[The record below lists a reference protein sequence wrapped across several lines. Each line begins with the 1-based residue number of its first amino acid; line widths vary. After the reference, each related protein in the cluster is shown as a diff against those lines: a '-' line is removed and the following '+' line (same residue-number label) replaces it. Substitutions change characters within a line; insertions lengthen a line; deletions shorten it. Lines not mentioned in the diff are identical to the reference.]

1 MMHYCS
7 RYNRITSIYFLD
19 SPPLRKA
26 RAQQSATPSFTAQ
39 HHNHTTVASNSV
51 SCPSSCLCIS
61 FGQKTPYT
69 SVGKFI
75 VDALSGSSMSLV
87 HPSRHRLGMQS
98 SATMDETNP
107 TPITATLP
115 LVSLPAVCL
124 PRTPPTEKTTFPR
137 VVVVNPTPHPTPPA
151 TPTSHP
157 STVHPQLPSM
167 HLLPPLHS
175 PMLLAV
181 ASPEPPPTE
190 PIDQIDQE
198 ISPLRNTRTAKPD
211 PPTSSGTKTAD
222 STLKASDRR
231 FFLQQQSPE
240 RESPERSADAST
252 DGGKLSVGSDADSG
266 GSRSSQ
272 NLETKGSAESERP
285 VTAAK
290 PARKTKEV
298 VRNSH
303 KPVLRRAQTARHHAS
318 TLKRQSS
325 VESGKH
331 RPTFNIGSS
340 SSNGSKSNPNCSGS
354 STKQTVPLPP
364 LKEPSPPKCTPS
376 PLKQPPKQPPGRRV
390 VVDDS
395 ASSDYETTDSEDE
408 SWLEETSAEENE
420 RSKESKEATRLKE
433 AALEAQRQR
442 DMFAKLPK
450 RSYSNL
456 DRTQSGLLTA
466 LLNPDP
472 NIFPPNHPYRASHSS
487 ENVTQLKRR
496 NGPAGFTP
504 LVTGKSSTA
513 VPQTSQAAA
522 NASLPQGPVGG
533 TYQPKGRPQNVE
545 MEDSDSDD
553 ENADDKIQ
561 VSRSVAQEKLAAL
574 AGRRTSD
581 RAPPAR
587 PPQPAPPRPS
597 LPTVTSAP
605 IPFGHP
611 YNLPAPAP
619 PSTPRT
625 TRRQMLSTELSES
638 LRRNLL
644 WQRQMNKNDV
654 LPQQQRKSAMI
665 LNGGLQ
671 PLTTVAGGPS
681 NNNGGGNNKS
691 TSHEGLNKDEDEK
704 TARMK
709 RALAR
714 NRSWADDYH
723 YSGW

>member
-1 MMHYCS
+1 M
-7 RYNRITSIYFLD
+7 TFVPLLD
-19 SPPLRKA
+19 LPPLRN
-26 RAQQSATPSFTAQ
+26 AQALQSATPSFTAQ
-39 HHNHTTVASNSV
+39 HYNHAKAIEASKPL
-51 SCPSSCLCIS
+51 SCSSSCLCIS
-61 FGQKTPYT
+61 FGRPTNT
-69 SVGKFI
+69 SVGKLI
-75 VDALSGSSMSLV
+75 VDTLSGSAMSLV
-87 HPSRHRLGMQS
+87 HPSQYRLGKVQRDSIQS
-98 SATMDETNP
+98 PATKDETNP
-107 TPITATLP
+107 TPITTLP
-115 LVSLPAVCL
+115 LLSLPTVYL
-124 PRTPPTEKTTFPR
+124 PPTEKATFPR

-151 TPTSHP
+151 TPISNSTS
-157 STVHPQLPSM
+157 VYAQLPSM
-167 HLLPPLHS
+167 HLLPPLAS
-175 PMLLAV
+175 PTLLAV
-181 ASPEPPPTE
+181 ASPKPPSTE
-190 PIDQIDQE
+190 PVNQIGQAL
-198 ISPLRNTRTAKPD
+198 SRPRSTRASKLD
-211 PPTSSGTKTAD
+211 PTRSSGTKTAD
-222 STLKASDRR
+222 NTLKAADRR

-252 DGGKLSVGSDADSG
+252 DDRRLSVGSDADCN
-266 GSRSSQ
+266 GSRSCQKESI
-272 NLETKGSAESERP
+272 ESERP
-285 VTAAK
+285 VTVTAPTK
-290 PARKTKEV
+290 PSRRTKEV

-303 KPVLRRAQTARHHAS
+303 KPALRRAQTARHHPP
-318 TLKRQSS
+318 TLKQQSS
-325 VESGKH
+325 IDNSKH

-354 STKQTVPLPP
+354 STKQTIPLPP
-364 LKEPSPPKCTPS
+364 VKEPSPPKRAPS
-376 PLKQPPKQPPGRRV
+376 PVKQLAKQPPGCRV

-408 SWLEETSAEENE
+408 SWCSEEMSTEENE
-420 RSKESKEATRLKE
+420 QSKEATRLKE

-456 DRTQSGLLTA
+456 DRTQSGLLTT

-487 ENVTQLKRR
+487 ENVTQLKQR
-496 NGPAGFTP
+496 NVPAGFTP
-504 LVTGKSSTA
+504 MAPLTTVKGSA
-513 VPQTSQAAA
+513 AIPQTSQAAA
-522 NASLPQGPVGG
+522 KALLPQGLVGD
-533 TYQPKGRPQNVE
+533 TYQPKGRPQHVE

-553 ENADDKIQ
+553 ENGDDKIQ

-574 AGRRTSD
+574 AGRRAGD
-581 RAPPAR
+581 RVPPAR

-597 LPTVTSAP
+597 LPTVNSAP

-654 LPQQQRKSAMI
+654 LPQQRRKSAI
-665 LNGGLQ
+665 TLNGGLQ
-671 PLTTVAGGPS
+671 PLTMVAGGPS
-681 NNNGGGNNKS
+681 NNDGGSGSKPS
-691 TSHEGLNKDEDEK
+691 TSHEGLNEADDEK